1 MSIVDISNDYLYY
14 QRGRE
19 KIRIEPWGKDSL
31 RIRVTYSESFLDEN
45 WALMPEARRRWGC

>member
-19 KIRIEPWGKDSL
+19 KIRIEPWVRTL
-31 RIRVTYSESFLDEN
+31 TYTCYILGIILDEN